1 VLDSCRYLQQRG
13 FDVTYLPVE
22 KSGLVNLQQL
32 ADAIRPETSLV
43 SVMAVNNEIGVVQP
57 LAEIGK
63 LCREKKVFFH
73 TDAAQAVGKLPIDVN
88 AMHIDLLSISGHKLY
103 GPKGIGALYIR
114 RRPRVRLE
122 AQMSGGGQERGL
134 RSGTVPHFLAVGGC
148 AGARPPPPGGHAAA
162 VRVAPRSRIPRQQPG
177 ATAVPL
183 MLAESG
189 QRSCK
194 LPGARTCTRQ
204 ACGAPPSPPCRPGR
218 GLRRGGA
225 RDAAGPGAHQAPER
239 AAVQR
244 HHIAAAGARSWLAAL
259 ARQARRSA
267 LSP

>member
-122 AQMSGGGQERGL
+122 AQMSGGGQERGTIKPRPAGRCPARLHKQSTRSAPVGVL
-134 RSGTVPHFLAVGGC
+134 RAACLTIAPPHRRTAVLLRTAGGVCGRHQRGARCVGG
-148 AGARPPPPGGHAAA
+148 AGQDQGLLGWVGCKGRS
-162 VRVAPRSRIPRQQPG
+162 VAG
-177 ATAVPL
+177 VFFL
-183 MLAESG
+183 VH
-189 QRSCK
+189 
-194 LPGARTCTRQ
+194 
-204 ACGAPPSPPCRPGR
+204 
-218 GLRRGGA
+218 
-225 RDAAGPGAHQAPER
+225 AGPGALAN
-239 AAVQR
+239 
-244 HHIAAAGARSWLAAL
+244 AAL
-259 ARQARRSA
+259 YGGA
-267 LSP
+267 